1 MPREG
6 NPRPQRERTILKR
19 LAILGNGLPPARFLD
34 TGLGALDQAL
44 GGGFPRGRMVEFF
57 GPSGSGKTTL
67 ALQCIAHLQQSGL
80 NAAFIDA
87 DQTFDAKYAYSLGV
101 DAEQLPLVQPTSA
114 EQAMGI
120 ARTLA
125 ESGAVDLIVVDSA
138 AALAPRLEVEAGIT
152 EAIPRLQTR
161 VLSNELRKLSV
172 ALRRGDACALFL
184 NQMRSRPDR
193 GPGEA
198 ETSAGGPPLKLF
210 AAVRIAMLPA
220 GSKLRL
226 RVLKNNAA
234 EGVRGRELEWRR
246 GVGFVSASDA
256 ECP

>member
-1 MPREG
+1 MPREDSA
-6 NPRPQRERTILKR
+6 RTHRESTILKR
-19 LAILGNGLPPARFLD
+19 LAALGSTLPAARFLD
-34 TGLGALDQAL
+34 TGLGALNQAL
-44 GGGFPRGRMVEFF
+44 GGGLPRSRIVEFF
-57 GPSGSGKTTL
+57 GPAGSGKTTL
-67 ALQCIAHLQQSGL
+67 ALQCIAHLQRSSL

-87 DQTFDAKYAYSLGV
+87 DQTFDASYAYSLGV
-101 DAEQLPLVQPTSA
+101 DAVRLPLVQPTSA

-138 AALAPRLEVEAGIT
+138 AALAPRLEVEAGIS

-161 VLSNELRKLSV
+161 VLSNELRKLSI

-210 AAVRIAMLPA
+210 AAVRIAMLPS

-226 RVLKNNAA
+226 RVVKNSAA
-234 EGVRGRELEWRR
+234 AGIAGRELEWRR
-246 GVGFVSASDA
+246 GAGFCSPPGP

>member
-1 MPREG
+1 VPRED
-6 NPRPQRERTILKR
+6 NARPQRERTILKR
-19 LAILGNGLPPARFLD
+19 LAVLGNNLPAARFLD
-34 TGLGALDQAL
+34 TGLRALDEAL

-57 GPSGSGKTTL
+57 GPAGSGKTTL
-67 ALQCIAHLQQSGL
+67 ALQCIAHLQRAGL

-87 DQTFDAKYAYSLGV
+87 DQTFDATYAYSLGV
-101 DAEQLPLVQPTSA
+101 DAERLPLVQPNSA

-161 VLSNELRKLSV
+161 VLSNELRKLGI
-172 ALRRGDACALFL
+172 ALRRGDSCALFL

-234 EGVRGRELEWRR
+234 AGVRGRELEWRR
-246 GVGFVSASDA
+246 GSGFLSATDA
-256 ECP
+256 QGP

>member
-1 MPREG
+1 VGIVKSMKESER
-6 NPRPQRERTILKR
+6 QR
-19 LAILGNGLPPARFLD
+19 AILQKLVRMETGRPLAGLIA
-34 TGLGALDQAL
+34 TGFPALDDAL
-44 GGGFPRGRMVEFF
+44 GGGLPRGRIVEFF

-67 ALQCIAHLQQSGL
+67 ALQCIAHLQSGGM

-87 DQTFDAKYAYSLGV
+87 DQTFDAAYAAGLGV
-101 DAEQLPLVQPTSA
+101 AIERLPLAQPASA
-114 EQAMGI
+114 EQAMDI

-125 ESGAVDLIVVDSA
+125 ASGAIDLIVVDSA

-152 EAIPRLQTR
+152 ESIPRLQSR
-161 VLSNELRKLSV
+161 VLANELRKLSSRI
-172 ALRRGDACALFL
+172 RRGETCVLFL

-210 AAVRIAMLPA
+210 AAIRIAMLPA
-220 GSKLRL
+220 GGSLLRL

-234 EGVRGRELEWRR
+234 EGSAKRELEWRR
-246 GVGFVSASDA
+246 GSGFASL
-256 ECP
+256 P